1 MHGSR
6 LKDKAIIVI
15 GSGSGIGAA
24 TVRRL
29 AAEGARVCAADINE
43 AGAKA
48 VADEVV
54 AAGGDAF
61 SVYIDLADE
70 GSVNAAVAAAVNR
83 LGGLDG
89 AHINAADLR
98 AIMQDSDALEVD
110 LAVFDRTLAI
120 NLRGHLLCTRA
131 VLPHLL
137 ARGGGAIVYT
147 SSGSADSGEPVRPS
161 YGASKS
167 GLNAFM
173 RHVASRW
180 GREGITANCV
190 APGFTLT
197 PEMETSGHL
206 TQELRDYMMR
216 QIPGRRLGRP
226 DDIAGVVAML
236 LSQDGRWINGQVYN
250 VNGGALMR

>member
-1 MHGSR
+1 MKDR
-6 LKDKAIIVI
+6 LRGKAIIVI

-29 AAEGARVCAADINE
+29 AAEGARVCAADINLD
-43 AGAKA
+43 GARA
-48 VADEVV
+48 VAADVV
-54 AAGGDAF
+54 ARGGDAF
-61 SVYIDLADE
+61 AVHIDLADE
-70 GSVNAAVAAAVNR
+70 ASVDAAVAAAVER
-83 LGGLDG
+83 LGRLDG
-89 AHINAADLR
+89 AHVNAADLH
-98 AIMQDSDALEVD
+98 AILQDSDALTVD

-131 VLPHLL
+131 VLPPLL
-137 ARGGGAIVYT
+137 AGGGGAIVYT

-180 GREGITANCV
+180 GSQGITANCV

-197 PEMETSGHL
+197 PEMERSGHL
-206 TQELRDYMMR
+206 TKELLDGMR
-216 QIPGRRLGRP
+216 SRIPGTRLGRP
-226 DDIAGVVAML
+226 EDIAGVVAML
-236 LSQDGRWINGQVYN
+236 LSEDGRWINGQVYN

>member
-1 MHGSR
+1 MTSR
-6 LKDKAIIVI
+6 LENKAIIVI

-48 VADEVV
+48 VAEEVV
-54 AAGGDAF
+54 AAGGEAF
-61 SVYIDLADE
+61 AVHIDLADE
-70 GSVNAAVAAAVNR
+70 ASVNAAVAAAVAR

-89 AHINAADLR
+89 AHVNAADLQT
-98 AIMQDSDALEVD
+98 IMRDSDALSVD

-131 VLPHLL
+131 VLPQLL

-180 GREGITANCV
+180 GRRASRRTAWRPVSPLRRKCRKAGSSRRNCWMACGRAYPARASA
-190 APGFTLT
+190 APRISRASWRCSCPRTAAGST
-197 PEMETSGHL
+197 
-206 TQELRDYMMR
+206 
-216 QIPGRRLGRP
+216 GR
-226 DDIAGVVAML
+226 
-236 LSQDGRWINGQVYN
+236 STT
-250 VNGGALMR
+250 

>member
-1 MHGSR
+1 MNNR
-6 LKDKAIIVI
+6 LQGKAIIVI
-15 GSGSGIGAA
+15 GAGSGIGAA

-29 AAEGARVCAADINE
+29 AAEGARVCVADINMG
-43 AGAKA
+43 GAEK
-48 VADEVV
+48 V
-54 AAGGDAF
+54 AAEITASGAEAF
-61 SVYIDLADE
+61 AVSVDLADE
-70 GSVNAAVAAAVNR
+70 KSVNAAVDTAVER

-89 AHINAADLR
+89 AHVNAADLQT
-98 AIMQDSDALEVD
+98 IMHDSDALTVD

-167 GLNAFM
+167 GLNALM
-173 RHVASRW
+173 RHVASCW
-180 GREGITANCV
+180 GQRGITANCV

-197 PEMETSGHL
+197 PEMEKSGHL
-206 TQELRDYMMR
+206 TEELLDYMR
-216 QIPGRRLGRP
+216 SRIPGTRLGRP
-226 DDIAGVVAML
+226 EDIAGVVAML
-236 LSQDGRWINGQVYN
+236 LSEDGRWINGQVYN

>member
-1 MHGSR
+1 MRR
-6 LKDKAIIVI
+6 LQDKAIIVI

-29 AAEGARVCAADINE
+29 AVEGARVCAADINL
-43 AGAKA
+43 AGAEA
-48 VADEVV
+48 VAADVV
-54 AAGGDAF
+54 ANGGDTFA
-61 SVYIDLADE
+61 VYIDLADE
-70 GSVNAAVAAAVNR
+70 TSVTAAVAAAANR

-89 AHINAADLR
+89 AHVNAADLR
-98 AIMQDSDALEVD
+98 TIMQDSDALDVD

-147 SSGSADSGEPVRPS
+147 TSGSADAAEPVRPS
-161 YGASKS
+161 YAASKS
-167 GLNAFM
+167 GLNALM

-180 GREGITANCV
+180 GKEGITANCV
-190 APGFTLT
+190 APGFTVT
-197 PEMETSGHL
+197 AEMELSGHL

-216 QIPGRRLGRP
+216 QIRGRRLGKP
-226 DDIAGVVAML
+226 EDIAGVAAML
-236 LSQDGRWINGQVYN
+236 PSEDGRWINGQIYH

>member
-1 MHGSR
+1 MRR
-6 LKDKAIIVI
+6 LQDKAIIVI

-29 AAEGARVCAADINE
+29 AVEGARVCAADINL
-43 AGAKA
+43 AGAEA
-48 VADEVV
+48 VAADVV
-54 AAGGDAF
+54 ANGGDAF
-61 SVYIDLADE
+61 AVYIDLADE
-70 GSVNAAVAAAVNR
+70 TSVTAAVAAAANR

-89 AHINAADLR
+89 AHVNAADLR
-98 AIMQDSDALEVD
+98 TIMQDSDALDVD

-147 SSGSADSGEPVRPS
+147 TSGSADAAEPVRPS
-161 YGASKS
+161 YAASKS
-167 GLNAFM
+167 GLNALM

-180 GREGITANCV
+180 GKEGITANCV
-190 APGFTLT
+190 APGFTVT
-197 PEMETSGHL
+197 AEMELSGHL

-216 QIPGRRLGRP
+216 QIRGRRLGKP
-226 DDIAGVVAML
+226 EDIAGVAAML
-236 LSQDGRWINGQVYN
+236 LSEDGRWINGQIYH